1 MDEPQLT
8 YRIGWVGGSM
18 LVGFAVLGDLLQVLL
33 SLSIVFA
40 PASDL
45 VTLIVEGFIVF
56 FFFIRGVNFFKGKKS
71 FARIMSF
78 LGETAIEAVPFLDG
92 LPTLTAGTIYQI
104 HSARAEDKLEYEES
118 HTKWEEG
125 EQRQRGIQQW
135 NQRQSRV
142 RQLATTAALAGA
154 AVATG
159 GASAAAEGA
168 VAASR
173 AGQAARVAGR
183 LAGAAERGGV
193 NVVEKNLQNRSV
205 QAVRRVGDIVPRPA
219 ANDET
224 ETDERLAA

>member
-8 YRIGWVGGSM
+8 YRIGWIGGSM
-18 LVGFAVLGDLLQVLL
+18 LVGFALVGDLLQVLL
-33 SLSIVFA
+33 SLSVVLA
-40 PASDL
+40 LADDL

-78 LGETAIEAVPFLDG
+78 LGETAIEAVPFLDA
-92 LPTLTAGTIYQI
+92 LPTLTAGTLYQI
-104 HSARAEDKLEYEES
+104 YNTRAEDKLEYEEA
-118 HTKWEEG
+118 HAKWEEG

-159 GASAAAEGA
+159 GASVAAEGA

-173 AGQAARVAGR
+173 AGQAARVAGK
-183 LAGAAERGGV
+183 LAGTAERAGASA
-193 NVVEKNLQNRSV
+193 VERNLQNRSV
-205 QAVRRVGDIVPRPA
+205 QAVRRMSDITPRTPSNDNGQAEEREA
-219 ANDET
+219 A
-224 ETDERLAA
+224 